1 MALSDLNTVER
12 NEAGI
17 ATVLGILKQ
26 RFGERFQTGQAIREQ
41 HAHTTTYIPAQ
52 APDGVVFPESTEE
65 VQEIVLACAEHKVP
79 VIAFGAGT
87 SLEGHVNAPG
97 GGISLDTSRMNRIV
111 EVNPEDLDCTVEPGV
126 TRHRAQR
133 LPARHRPVLPDRSR
147 RQRQPRRHGRRPGRP
162 APMRCATA
170 RCATTFCR

>member
-26 RFGERFQTGQAIREQ
+26 RFGERFQTGQSIREQ

-65 VQEIVLACAEHKVP
+65 VQEIVRHLRRAQ
-79 VIAFGAGT
+79 GAGHRLRRRYVARR
-87 SLEGHVNAPG
+87 SSQRAG
-97 GGISLDTSRMNRIV
+97 R
-111 EVNPEDLDCTVEPGV
+111 
-126 TRHRAQR
+126 RH
-133 LPARHRPVLPDRSR
+133 LARHVAHEPHR
-147 RQRQPRRHGRRPGRP
+147 RGQP
-162 APMRCATA
+162 
-170 RCATTFCR
+170 

>member
-26 RFGERFQTGQAIREQ
+26 RFGERFQTGQSIREQ
-41 HAHTTTYIPAQ
+41 HAHTTTYIPVQ

-65 VQEIVLACAEHKVP
+65 VQEIVRACAEHKVP

-87 SLEGHVNAPG
+87 SLEGARQCAG
-97 GGISLDTSRMNRIV
+97 R
-111 EVNPEDLDCTVEPGV
+111 
-126 TRHRAQR
+126 RH
-133 LPARHRPVLPDRSR
+133 LARHVAHEPHR
-147 RQRQPRRHGRRPGRP
+147 RGQS
-162 APMRCATA
+162 
-170 RCATTFCR
+170 